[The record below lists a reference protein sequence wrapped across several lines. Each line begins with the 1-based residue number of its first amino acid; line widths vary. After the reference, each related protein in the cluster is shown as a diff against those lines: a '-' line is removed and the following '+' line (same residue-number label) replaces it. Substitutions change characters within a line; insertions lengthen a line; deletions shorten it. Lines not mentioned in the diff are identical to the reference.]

1 MSFTPLLL
9 FADVAPEGSAGSSE
23 TTAFLTSLFVLM
35 LATFIGLEVIKN
47 VSRLLH
53 TPLMSLTNA
62 LDAIAVVGAIV
73 LVGEKKSTF
82 ATVLGV
88 IAIVAA
94 TSNVVGG
101 FFITD
106 RMLRMFKSSRP
117 TKQSLKP

>member
-1 MSFTPLLL
+1 MQMDL
-9 FADVAPEGSAGSSE
+9 
-23 TTAFLTSLFVLM
+23 LTSLYVFM
-35 LATFIGLEVIKN
+35 LAAFIGFEVIRR
-47 VSRLLH
+47 VSPLLH

-73 LVGEKKSTF
+73 LVGEKKRTF

-101 FFITD
+101 FLITD
-106 RMLRMFKSSRP
+106 RMLRMFKASGP
-117 TKQSLKP
+117 KK